1 MTKKH
6 IKKYEHRLSDGRQL
20 IYYDDADTKLGAAR
34 KPDGRRPAPRPET
47 APMRQDPL
55 TGDWVSVAVAR
66 QTRAFLPPAEFDP
79 LAPQCAE
86 NPDAEIPSLYDVAVF
101 ENKSP
106 AFGPL
111 LEIPTTAPPQGLA
124 ELGTIGLGREFT
136 SVGRCEVVCFT
147 PEKTGSFDT
156 LSPSRA
162 RTVIEAWADRTAAL
176 SAMPNIQQVFP
187 FENRGEVIGV
197 TLHHPHGQ
205 IYAYPYIPPRTQA
218 LIASLDRYGPFLF
231 AGILQFERSSGD
243 RVVLFGEHWTA
254 FVPFAAR
261 WPVEVHILP
270 HRHIADLAETSDTER
285 DELATFYLRVLR
297 GIDALYEDG
306 TPTPYIAAWHQ
317 APVHLRRDEIRL
329 MCQITSP
336 RRAVDKLKFVA
347 GSEAAMG
354 AWVGD
359 VSPELG
365 AKRLREAIQRADAAN
380 PVGKLPEEI
389 GGLEK
394 SSNEKTGRPD
404 IFDLLSNIAET
415 VQNKG
420 RNNVPKHLPPALP
433 LPRAIDIKRV
443 PFTLPSGT
451 ENIRAMR
458 RCQFSN
464 GTLWPSATDCDDE
477 LGSGACETIFFGNKE
492 QFRHSKESPRPLTCL
507 NKELSDL
514 ARRCAKTCAFCCE
527 TPQFNCMDSGGTVI
541 DCAAHKTK
549 CKEPSWRRVMMS
561 MCEHTCGLCAADACF
576 DAADDCSSLGHL
588 CFHQAVSPLVRQQ
601 CARSCGLCTPQQ
613 RAETAPSGAE
623 SREVVGVQKTPKEV
637 IVLVRKNSQI
647 TASAKSAI
655 CQDVSPSCADNSG
668 LCTDKIYS
676 DFLKD
681 KCAKTCGHCLTEEED
696 KVRLGKDYDSDSSN
710 GEDYDQPFESVRRIR
725 NRPSAAPPAGEQNN
739 SADNGTTVARRAKE
753 STSTRSKSSGKFS
766 ERIIIKI
773 GGGDQKEHI
782 ELRGKLGETLRISRE
797 ILLENDEE
805 SEDDQ
810 AEKKK
815 KKQRNLSPLLVI
827 LEKAQPNEAEE
838 ALPEERG
845 IFPEG
850 RKRNGTE
857 IVWTSEE
864 TKKEESNAGE
874 IAYGQRQKK
883 KLEKQRESNERE
895 NSEKELRI
903 ESENN
908 EEEEEEAEKRGKS
921 AGGERNGDKQG
932 ERMGARL
939 KNNERLPENE
949 RQTDSERIRENG
961 RQRDNER
968 TRENERQIDNRLRKN
983 ERQTDNQRI
992 RENERQI
999 DSMMVEVGN
1008 KTMDKSGLNR
1018 INSEQLHG
1026 GQFTAAKAQTNNRI
1040 EGDATLLWKSTAKGK
1055 AKGEKKQTND
1065 QNNEREVIADKKMGA
1080 IKQTSDRI
1088 SDWTRRNTKEEAQ
1101 SGGKMP
1107 NGRILWTKILPVQTS
1122 ASNKSLPNS
1131 ADKETIPTTTDGR
1144 SLPNLSGDKPFS
1156 SKQLPT
1162 DEQKKS
1168 DGQKKDGPGG
1178 QQRTSDMRTKAG
1190 NSELSQRILQLLKNL
1205 RIAKEA
1211 VANYGTGRR
1220 RRRKRSAEK
1229 IADQKQGR
1237 RITENGQEMISD
1249 QKSDQSLADQG
1260 QAPLPGQQKAA
1271 ITGQDFRERLGEEKP
1286 PDEKKAEEKGIEEE
1300 AKFVVEELFTGQ
1312 IGEKADQVEEEEV
1325 KLRGEEEIL
1334 DGILVEEEQK
1344 EREEPFGDVPEG
1356 MVDQLVEK
1364 QLLKRE
1370 KDGTKAFAEVIRAV
1384 LKEIGDV
1391 LFDGEEEQNQIE
1403 EAQQGT
1409 QKVPKMREAG
1419 EEAGDQGK
1427 ENTDQQQMP
1436 EVIGSDQPVFG
1447 DQQRP
1452 SIREDDNDGI
1462 DQPLSDQQTI
1472 NSGAI
1477 PDQLDKSLLAADAQ
1491 NDGDQFQEAAKAP
1504 KLSEFDQQN
1513 EEENAGSYGRRWSD
1527 QSQRINDRPR
1537 GNSDEFGTRQAD
1549 DQQQGSSRKM
1559 FDGVLR
1565 DRGGRAVRVED
1576 LPGGISGAL
1585 ERVRLRYGFGNGTME
1600 EMLANLLLDTER
1612 DIANGLKQILGE
1624 LKKLEGPAE
1633 RQRKMP
1639 ISNDD
1644 IEDEKEKERRKNKMR
1659 KFGRNGKRGG
1669 KSGSDE
1675 ESDKDGETS
1684 ERERKRGKETK
1695 RNSVMS
1701 GEEDKRRNSATSRED
1716 RQKKNTERN
1725 KGANDQQAD
1734 QTLRQL
1740 LKLLMEN
1747 INKKSSDPSSAEKN
1761 LMALAKKRG
1770 QRKAAEV
1777 PILDELVE
1785 LIKKQRTALD
1795 RREEQSAEEAEDNG
1809 GKAKK
1814 KPKPQLSST
1823 RANNR
1828 RRRILTGPT
1837 RAASSVPSRGPA
1849 KTFVLPRRVRL
1860 PSAGGPSPNGYR
1872 LVPIIGPAGNQ
1883 MPTASGQVYANGQLG
1898 NFLPRPTGANGGPS
1912 PVYSLPLQQQQQ
1924 QQREGQ
1930 AVPAAQPQQVPMQT
1944 AKQAVVWQQPVYV
1957 QLPKQVQQQQQQ
1969 TQQFP
1974 QQQQQQVQPQQPQT
1988 LYVQQQPAQ
1997 QQLQAVPAPLPP
2009 PQQQPQIVVQ
2019 RPAQQPQQQQQFLLP
2034 NPQQQ
2039 PQQNLVVVDA
2049 VAPAGGMPR
2058 APLMQQPARV
2068 SSSSSSRGS
2077 YVMLRKNAIGGG
2089 NNIVGPKCRDYY
2101 PYCEQIV
2108 PRGFCISEVYPLRM
2122 KREYCPQSC
2131 GLC

>member
-111 LEIPTTAPPQGLA
+111 LEIPTTEPPQGLA

-243 RVVLFGEHWTA
+243 RVVLSGEHWTA

-270 HRHIADLAETSDTER
+270 HRHIADLAATSDAER

-297 GIDALYEDG
+297 GIDGLYEDG

-317 APVHLRRDEIRL
+317 
-329 MCQITSP
+329 
-336 RRAVDKLKFVA
+336 
-347 GSEAAMG
+347 AAMG

-477 LGSGACETIFFGNKE
+477 LGSGACETIFF
-492 QFRHSKESPRPLTCL
+492 
-507 NKELSDL
+507 ELSDL

-561 MCEHTCGLCAADACF
+561 MCEHTCGLCVADACF

-647 TASAKSAI
+647 IPSTASPKSAI

-696 KVRLGKDYDSDSSN
+696 KVRLGNDYDSDSSN

-725 NRPSAAPPAGEQNN
+725 NRPSAAPPAGGQNN
-739 SADNGTTVARRAKE
+739 SPDNGTTVARRAKE
-753 STSTRSKSSGKFS
+753 SSSRRIKSSEKFS
-766 ERIIIKI
+766 ERLIIKI

-805 SEDDQ
+805 NNDDQ
-810 AEKKK
+810 AEKKKRKRQK

-845 IFPEG
+845 NGFREVLTFPQG
-850 RKRNGTE
+850 RKRNRTE

-864 TKKEESNAGE
+864 TKKEENNAGE

-895 NSEKELRI
+895 NSEKEKELRI
-903 ESENN
+903 ERESNG
-908 EEEEEEAEKRGKS
+908 EEEEEAEKRGKS
-921 AGGERNGDKQG
+921 VGRERNGDRQG

-939 KNNERLPENE
+939 KNNERLPKNE
-949 RQTDSERIRENG
+949 RQTDSERIRENNS
-961 RQRDNER
+961 QKDNER
-968 TRENERQIDNRLRKN
+968 TRENERQIDNRLREN
-983 ERQTDNQRI
+983 ERQIDSERRLRENERQIDNERLRENERLAHNKRLQ
-992 RENERQI
+992 ENERQI

-1008 KTMDKSGLNR
+1008 KTTDQNGRNR
-1018 INSEQLHG
+1018 INSEQLHV
-1026 GQFTAAKAQTNNRI
+1026 GQFTAAKGQTNNRI
-1040 EGDATLLWKSTAKGK
+1040 ESDASLLRKSTPKEK
-1055 AKGEKKQTND
+1055 AKAEKKQTND
-1065 QNNEREVIADKKMGA
+1065 QKNEREVITDEQMGV
-1080 IKQTSDRI
+1080 IKQPSDRI
-1088 SDWTRRNTKEEAQ
+1088 SEWTRRNPKEEAPN
-1101 SGGKMP
+1101 GGKMP

-1131 ADKETIPTTTDGR
+1131 ADKENIPPTTDGR
-1144 SLPNLSGDKPFS
+1144 SLRNLSGDRPFS
-1156 SKQLPT
+1156 PKQLPT

-1168 DGQKKDGPGG
+1168 DGQKEDSLGG

-1249 QKSDQSLADQG
+1249 QKSDKKLTDQG
-1260 QAPLPGQQKAA
+1260 QAPLPGQQNVA
-1271 ITGQDFRERLGEEKP
+1271 ITGQDFRERLREEKP
-1286 PDEKKAEEKGIEEE
+1286 PDEKKAEEKGTEEE
-1300 AKFVVEELFTGQ
+1300 AKLVVEELITGQ
-1312 IGEKADQVEEEEV
+1312 SGEKADKLEEEAE
-1325 KLRGEEEIL
+1325 KLGGEEGIL
-1334 DGILVEEEQK
+1334 DGILVEEDQK
-1344 EREEPFGDVPEG
+1344 EREEAFGAVPEG
-1356 MVDQLVEK
+1356 MVDELVEQ

-1370 KDGTKAFAEVIRAV
+1370 KDGTKAFVEVIRAV
-1384 LKEIGDV
+1384 LEEIGGDV
-1391 LFDGEEEQNQIE
+1391 LFAGEEEQNQIE
-1403 EAQQGT
+1403 EAQQGA
-1409 QKVPKMREAG
+1409 QKVPKMREDTAG
-1419 EEAGDQGK
+1419 EEGEEADDQGN
-1427 ENTDQQQMP
+1427 ENTDEQQMP
-1436 EVIGSDQPVFG
+1436 EVIGSDQLVFG

-1472 NSGAI
+1472 NTGAL
-1477 PDQLDKSLLAADAQ
+1477 PNELDKSLPAADAQ
-1491 NDGDQFQEAAKAP
+1491 NDGHQFQEAAKAP
-1504 KLSEFDQQN
+1504 KLAEFDQEN
-1513 EEENAGSYGRRWSD
+1513 GEENAGSYGRTWND
-1527 QSQRINDRPR
+1527 QSLRINDRPQ

-1633 RQRKMP
+1633 RQRKVP
-1639 ISNDD
+1639 IFNNDN
-1644 IEDEKEKERRKNKMR
+1644 EDEKERRKNKMR

-1675 ESDKDGETS
+1675 ESDKDAETS
-1684 ERERKRGKETK
+1684 ERERKGGRETE

-1701 GEEDKRRNSATSRED
+1701 REEDKRRNSAISRED
-1716 RQKKNTERN
+1716 RRKKNGERN

-1740 LKLLMEN
+1740 LKLLVDN
-1747 INKKSSDPSSAEKN
+1747 INKKSSDPSSTEKN
-1761 LMALAKKRG
+1761 LMALANKKRG

-1785 LIKKQRTALD
+1785 LIKKQRTTLD
-1795 RREEQSAEEAEDNG
+1795 RRKEQSEESEDNW

-1828 RRRILTGPT
+1828 RRRILTAPT
-1837 RAASSVPSRGPA
+1837 RAASSVQSRGPA
-1849 KTFVLPRRVRL
+1849 KTLVLPRRVRL
-1860 PSAGGPSPNGYR
+1860 PSAGGPTPDGYR

-1883 MPTASGQVYANGQLG
+1883 MPSASGQVYANGQLG
-1898 NFLPRPTGANGGPS
+1898 NFLPQPTGANGGPS
-1912 PVYSLPLQQQQQ
+1912 PVYSLPLPQQQ

-1930 AVPAAQPQQVPMQT
+1930 AVPAAQPQQVPMQP

-1957 QLPKQVQQQQQQ
+1957 QFPQQIQQQQ
-1969 TQQFP
+1969 TQRGQQPQQFP

-1988 LYVQQQPAQ
+1988 VYVQQQPAQ

-2019 RPAQQPQQQQQFLLP
+2019 RPAQPPQQQQQFLLP
-2034 NPQQQ
+2034 NQQQQ
-2039 PQQNLVVVDA
+2039 PQQNLVVADA
-2049 VAPAGGMPR
+2049 AAPAGGMPR
-2058 APLMQQPARV
+2058 APLLQQPTRV